1 VNAKILNNN
10 ADSSKREST
19 MYAQLKL
26 ILATGIAKCP
36 NITAYIFHC
45 ERCDYLENKANRN
58 KHHLVLGS
66 A

>member
-1 VNAKILNNN
+1 MNAKILNNN
-10 ADSSKREST
+10 AESSKREST

-26 ILATGIAKCP
+26 ILVTGMAKCP
-36 NITAYIFHC
+36 NIAYIFHR

>member
-1 VNAKILNNN
+1 
-10 ADSSKREST
+10 

-26 ILATGIAKCP
+26 ILVTGIAKCP
-36 NITAYIFHC
+36 NITAYR